1 MMPVFQYE
9 ALNNDGRTVRGKV
22 TAENEREVQRNLKSQ
37 GLVSLSIEKE
47 EKTKAF
53 TLFKSGLKTQDHI
66 MVIEEL
72 AVLLKAGVP
81 LADAVESI
89 ANSDIHPDI
98 TIAFENINND
108 LKRGERFSVTLK
120 KNLPAL
126 PSYVDQLIGAGEIT
140 GNLESSL
147 ADSAK
152 QMQYDLN
159 IKKDV
164 RSALTYPAILIFA
177 GIGAVFFIFTVV
189 VPKFESLFEGKMDQL
204 PGLARI
210 VMGSGMYL
218 RDNMYLVLG
227 ILVAIIAVLVV
238 LFRLPN
244 IQKGTLEFSQ
254 SIPLFGSWMKESET
268 GRWATLLSILM
279 RNKIPLMQGLELAK
293 SGLKIPSVQQQM
305 TQVAVSVRA
314 GSSLAKA
321 LKDHTHFAPIS
332 INLIAVGEKAG
343 NLPEMLTSLS
353 TLYERSSKDRM
364 QKFLALVEPLS
375 IMIVGALIGS
385 IVGGIILGIMSVTD
399 AQ

>member
-1 MMPVFQYE
+1 MPVYQYE

-47 EKTKAF
+47 EKEKSF
-53 TLFKSGLKTQDHI
+53 TLFKSSLKTQDHI

-72 AVLLKAGVP
+72 GVLLKAGVP
-81 LADAVESI
+81 LADGVESI
-89 ANSDIHPDI
+89 ASSGIHPDI
-98 TIAFENINND
+98 TTAFENINND

-120 KNLPAL
+120 KNLPKL
-126 PSYVDQLIGAGEIT
+126 PSYVDQLIAAGEVT
-140 GNLESSL
+140 GNLESAL
-147 ADSAK
+147 TDSAK
-152 QMQYDLN
+152 QMQYDLD
-159 IKKDV
+159 IKKDI
-164 RSALTYPAILIFA
+164 RSALTYPAILIFV

-204 PGLARI
+204 PGLARL

-227 ILVAIIAVLVV
+227 IIAGFAALLVF
-238 LFRLPN
+238 LFRIPAV
-244 IQKGTLEFSQ
+244 QKGTLEFSQ
-254 SIPLFGSWMKESET
+254 SIPIFGSWMKDSET
-268 GRWATLLSILM
+268 GRWATLLAILM

-293 SGLKIPSVQQQM
+293 SGLKTPSVQQQM
-305 TQVAVSVRA
+305 TQVAISVRA
-314 GSSLAKA
+314 GASLANA

-343 NLPEMLTSLS
+343 NLAEMLQSLS

-375 IMIVGALIGS
+375 IIIVGTLIGA
-385 IVGGIILGIMSVTD
+385 IVGGIVLGIQSVTD
-399 AQ
+399 LQ